1 MTSKDKTRNKL
12 VASLRKTRETVEDD
26 STAAKP
32 AGTAA
37 SEKPSA
43 ASRKSSESD
52 SAPTPARTIRSSSSL
67 ANQDPFQSGRRVWP
81 D

>member
-12 VASLRKTRETVEDD
+12 VASLRKTRETVDDD

-43 ASRKSSESD
+43 AGSKAPETKPAPKS
-52 SAPTPARTIRSSSSL
+52 ARTITSSASL

>member
-12 VASLRKTRETVEDD
+12 VASLRKTRETVDDD
-26 STAAKP
+26 SSAAKP
-32 AGTAA
+32 AGTATT
-37 SEKPSA
+37 EKPA
-43 ASRKSSESD
+43 ASSKAA
-52 SAPTPARTIRSSSSL
+52 APDAAPKPARTIRSSSSL